1 MRTARQMVAGLATA
15 GLAGLLA
22 ACSGGSGGPTG
33 PASDFTSTGRGA
45 DDRPAAGAPAGAATG
60 SGLARVRC
68 ELRPGRSKIS
78 VDGNNLSPRGG
89 TFRARVTSGGN
100 SALSGVRAAIGDE
113 AEFDFDSEAGEQGAT
128 RIAPGFIVGGT
139 VTGEILGAGGQ
150 VVASASVQC
159 EVR

>member
-1 MRTARQMVAGLATA
+1 MVLGLATTVLCGA
-15 GLAGLLA
+15 LA
-22 ACSGGSGGPTG
+22 ACN
-33 PASDFTSTGRGA
+33 A
-45 DDRPAAGAPAGAATG
+45 G
-60 SGLARVRC
+60 SGLPTDPALGTATARGSDDGQATGAGAGTGSATTASAVRVRC
-68 ELRPGRSKIS
+68 EVRPGRSKIS
-78 VDGNNLSPRGG
+78 VDGNNLTPRNG
-89 TFRARVTSGGN
+89 TFSARVASGTN
-100 SALSGVRAAIGDE
+100 RAASGPAQAIGDE